1 LTSFPNALQRP
12 EDENAILYDWP
23 SQVRARVPAQQKRG
37 APARDIG
44 GIERVIAVEDG
55 DEPAPLAGPTLTH
68 DVHDSSRRTAEGV
81 LSLYPHG
88 LGGLSAW
95 PWRSTSSAGSVRAG
109 HNSPHEEAMSTD
121 P

>member
-1 LTSFPNALQRP
+1 MLTWEWQGLPIWA
-12 EDENAILYDWP
+12 A
-23 SQVRARVPAQQKRG
+23 AQT
-37 APARDIG
+37 AP
-44 GIERVIAVEDG
+44 V
-55 DEPAPLAGPTLTH
+55 
-68 DVHDSSRRTAEGV
+68 RTAEGV